1 VNLLTSWLFDPTNWS
16 GSTGVPARLLEHL
29 WYTALALVIAVVIG
43 FPLGAL
49 VGHTKRGGFALVGAA
64 NVLRA
69 LPTVGVLTLVVL
81 LAGIGLV
88 PPIAALTLLAIPPIM
103 AGAYA
108 GIQAVEPVVVDAARG
123 VGMRESEILFQ
134 VEIPNAMPLIFGG
147 IRSAALQVVAT
158 ATIAAY
164 VGLGGLGRYVFDG
177 LALHDYPQMAGGA
190 SLVAVLAVLVELV
203 LTGVQR
209 LVVSPGLRP
218 VRTSGGIQK

>member
-1 VNLLTSWLFDPTNWS
+1 MNLLTSWLFDPASWA
-16 GSTGVPARLLEHL
+16 GSEGIPTRVLEHL
-29 WYTALALVIAVVIG
+29 EYTAIALVIAVLIG

-49 VGHTKRGGFALVGAA
+49 VGHTGKGGFLLVGSA

-88 PPIAALTLLAIPPIM
+88 PPTVALILLAIPSVM
-103 AGAYA
+103 AGTYA
-108 GIQAVEPVVVDAARG
+108 GIQAVEPVVVDASRG
-123 VGMRESEILFQ
+123 VGMRDREILFQ
-134 VEIPNAMPLIFGG
+134 VEIPNALPLIFGG
-147 IRSAALQVVAT
+147 VRSAALQVVAT
-158 ATIAAY
+158 ATVAAY
-164 VGLGGLGRYVFDG
+164 VGMGGLGRYVFDG

-190 SLVAVLAVLVELV
+190 ILVAVLAVLVELV

-218 VRTSGGIQK
+218 VRTNGGHE

>member
-1 VNLLTSWLFDPTNWS
+1 VDLLTSWLFDPGNWS
-16 GSTGVPARLLEHL
+16 GSEGVPARLVEHL
-29 WYTALALVIAVVIG
+29 GYTALALVIAIVIG
-43 FPLGAL
+43 FPLGAI
-49 VGHTKRGGFALVGAA
+49 VGHTGRGGFVLVGAA

-103 AGAYA
+103 AGTYA

-123 VGMRESEILFQ
+123 VGMRERGVLLS
-134 VEIPNAMPLIFGG
+134 VELPNAMPLIFGG
-147 IRSAALQVVAT
+147 IRGAALQVVAT

-177 LALHDYPQMAGGA
+177 LALHDYPRMAGGA
-190 SLVAVLAVLVELV
+190 ILVAVLAVLVELV

-209 LVVSPGLRP
+209 LVVSPGL
-218 VRTSGGIQK
+218 SGGT